1 MHIFSSIVQMLPSM
15 LTMLFVVLRFGSIV
29 QWKLGDY
36 MFIFIFANLSYGL
49 RNIFMGSFRGIP
61 WMIVNGQLDSVLTKP
76 INILLYISGSGF
88 GWGAISYLILSV
100 TLFIL
105 FADLFTV
112 DWGLLNT
119 ILYLLAVISG
129 SLVQGAITLAIS
141 CVAFYMMDVKSI
153 DNLYSGFREFIWY
166 PLNIFNKVIQVIL
179 FTAVPLAYAS
189 FVPSGIF
196 LRNSAYFKK
205 VPIGLLYLSLAVG
218 PLLFGLSYQVWKKA
232 LKRYASSGS

>member
-1 MHIFSSIVQMLPSM
+1 M

-61 WMIVNGQLDSVLTKP
+61 WMIVNGQLDSVLPSRSIYCSIYP
-76 INILLYISGSGF
+76 IRFDGGDLISDFIGY
-88 GWGAISYLILSV
+88 A
-100 TLFIL
+100 FIL